1 MVSITE
7 YFYSVQGEGPRLS
20 PAVFIRSAMCNFT
33 CKGFGG
39 ELEAP
44 NGEMIYGCDSIR
56 SVSTKFKDKWKQ
68 YVTYDDLVSD
78 VDEIIPTY
86 SRHNIL
92 KPDIIWTG
100 GEPLIFWKDEVMQRT
115 LSHYMSQGHKIT
127 IETNAALD
135 IDFTRKY
142 QEDIMFSMSVKLS
155 NSGEP
160 EHKRI
165 NIENITKIVEN
176 CPSSYLK
183 FVVSEKTW
191 EQDWKEIQHILKELP
206 VFVQVYLMPMADN
219 KKDLDAGCRFVIEKC
234 AELGF
239 NYSDRAHIRAWDMME
254 AV

>member
-7 YFYSVQGEGPRLS
+7 MFYSIQGEGPRLEPS
-20 PAVFIRSAMCNFT
+20 VFIRSSLCNFT
-33 CKGFGG
+33 CVGFGG
-39 ELEAP
+39 TLEAP
-44 NGEMIYGCDSIR
+44 DGTTVLGCDSIR
-56 SVSTKFKDKWKQ
+56 SVSPKFKSKWFQ
-68 YVTYDDLVSD
+68 YINYEDLVND
-78 VDEIIPTY
+78 VDNIIPTY
-86 SRHNIL
+86 SKHNIL
-92 KPDIIWTG
+92 KPGIVWTG
-100 GEPLIFWKDEVMQRT
+100 GEPLIHWNDDVMQRT
-115 LSHYMSQGHKIT
+115 LSHYMSQGHHIT
-127 IETNAALD
+127 IETNAA
-135 IDFTRKY
+135 ISIEFKRKF

-165 NIENITKIVEN
+165 NIDNITNIVEH

-191 EQDWKEIQHILKELP
+191 DSDWEEIKSILKRIP

-219 KKDLDAGCRFVIEKC
+219 KVDLDSNCTFVIEKC

-239 NYSDRAHIRAWDMME
+239 NYSDRCHIRAWDMKE